1 MVILGISPKGW
12 VCVCVRACVYVVVGM
27 DIFWSYLLSIY
38 KRKNISNICIRVENT
53 EARVGIK

>member
-12 VCVCVRACVYVVVGM
+12 VGVCVRACVCVVVGM

-38 KRKNISNICIRVENT
+38 ERKNMSNICIRVENT
-53 EARVGIK
+53 EA